1 MRVLQKEV
9 KVCCG
14 LSSFKEPRHLH
25 CDSFEW
31 GIIQDGH
38 FAGTPYVKLKGD
50 HDGQK
55 GKPTTLKNHTAKEKT
70 SHVHHLPIL
79 KHDDLFCLW
88 NMLDLVINHYMPPK
102 HLMEDVGYIFRKEAL
117 IPQIAVSF
125 IVVNVSLLFLCLATL
140 YSCMKMSVF
149 DLSNWQQPPDI

>member
-1 MRVLQKEV
+1 MRVLQEEV

-14 LSSFKEPRHLH
+14 LRSSEEPRQLH

-38 FAGTPYVKLKGD
+38 FAGTLYVKLKGD

-55 GKPTTLKNHTAKEKT
+55 GKPTTLRNHTAKEKT
-70 SHVHHLPIL
+70 SHVNHLPIL
-79 KHDDLFCLW
+79 KHDGLFCLY
-88 NMLDLVINHYMPPK
+88 NMLELLIKHYMPPK
-102 HLMEDVGYIFRKEAL
+102 HLLDDVGYIFRKEAS

-125 IVVNVSLLFLCLATL
+125 IVVTVSLWCLFLATL
-140 YSCMKMSVF
+140 YSCLILLG
-149 DLSNWQQPPDI
+149 DLSDWL